1 MTFQEPNVLKNDSSV
16 DLSLLHPYFFCDING
31 QNASDT
37 AYLPVQPTFPL
48 HNAKCSSLWRGFIA
62 TMHLRHDGV
71 LQLQRFDF
79 PYSPQLGSQI
89 VDEPF
94 KGDFSIIFRPF
105 FPGPS
110 TIVPFR
116 AGMIVRDS
124 SEWVIDDQTM
134 TASVSG
140 VYGNSGL
147 NVWVCG
153 FPGFIPCSLLPK
165 CYRERMREL
174 IGTEITCKL
183 IKVDELRRN
192 FIFCPLEFDGDV

>member
-1 MTFQEPNVLKNDSSV
+1 
-16 DLSLLHPYFFCDING
+16 
-31 QNASDT
+31 
-37 AYLPVQPTFPL
+37 
-48 HNAKCSSLWRGFIA
+48 
-62 TMHLRHDGV
+62 MHLRHDGV

-79 PYSPQLGSQI
+79 RYSPQLGSQI

-94 KGDFSIIFRPF
+94 KGDFSIKFRPF
-105 FPGPS
+105 FPGPN